1 MGQILTYEYSDSDNQ
16 EHVIKTQN
24 IKMTVSNDDDDDED
38 FENIMF
44 QQKIRENLK
53 KNQNIHLYHPK
64 RYTSH

>member
-1 MGQILTYEYSDSDNQ
+1 MGQILTYEYSDSNNQ

-24 IKMTVSNDDDDDED
+24 TKMIVSNDDED
-38 FENIMF
+38 SENIMF
-44 QQKIRENLK
+44 QQKIKENLK